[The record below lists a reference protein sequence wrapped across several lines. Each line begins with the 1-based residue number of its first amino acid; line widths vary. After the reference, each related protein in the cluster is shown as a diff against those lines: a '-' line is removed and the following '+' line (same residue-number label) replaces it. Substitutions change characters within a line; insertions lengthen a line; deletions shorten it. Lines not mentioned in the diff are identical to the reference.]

1 MTDDGISVENS
12 EQDKLDH
19 LLSQGS
25 PLPVNG
31 NGYSTLYRH
40 LGTYEARLHSNFP
53 DQVMQRILEVKIE
66 RARSGAIF
74 QSALI
79 GLLSFI
85 AGVGLMIF
93 STHYLGAQDLFR
105 IPAQSI
111 QAFVLPGCG
120 ALVLLMLLMLDGF
133 LASTPLSAKR

>member
-1 MTDDGISVENS
+1 
-12 EQDKLDH
+12 
-19 LLSQGS
+19 
-25 PLPVNG
+25 
-31 NGYSTLYRH
+31 
-40 LGTYEARLHSNFP
+40 
-53 DQVMQRILEVKIE
+53 MQRILEVKIE
-66 RARSGAIF
+66 RARSGAIL

-105 IPAQSI
+105 ISAQSI